1 METTAQRKRDIIKNI
16 AIVFLIIL
24 LLLTFFSTTILNRSL
39 PQVAAQYA
47 YGGQITSSVRASG
60 MTEANENYQVIIEEG
75 RVIRSVAVK
84 RGQEVAEGDILFILE
99 DSESEELVAAMDA
112 LTQAKT
118 AYERW
123 KLQIENETEDQQLQI
138 KYANEDLSKIRAKG
152 VSNVDTSAAEAKV
165 RALTKELAGYSLS
178 AAQKAYDDAVR
189 LLDEAQT
196 AFDAKSEQI
205 AALQETLDEKNET
218 LSDMK
223 LHSGDALQS
232 QLLNAQRNLED
243 LHIALDRAQARFDTL
258 NTQRQEALAAK
269 AALDEKAA
277 ELKKTYDNAVRSVDL
292 INSDISYFQYQLSH
306 LSGEETEE
314 EVRALQNA
322 LDYSQMLLGNA
333 QNDVSVWGAAYNEAQ
348 NACASN
354 DSFIES
360 AAEQLAQMQEALDD
374 QMRTITRSEEDY
386 ALLEASAGVVVSP
399 EDITACEAE
408 VREMQDGL
416 KAEQKAL
423 KLLQDDLSDKQ
434 GEYQTAKENLT
445 AAKQSAKADG
455 KTYTEEELARL
466 IAETE
471 EKLEAAKEELEALQE
486 QSSDGYP
493 TWEAYNEAVTA
504 AQRQVEALKTALE
517 RTKESNALDEPSYK
531 TAVERA
537 QKEVDRLSGT
547 VGASVIKAKISGTV
561 GNIAVYAGQK
571 VAAQTVLAE
580 IEQRDRGYT
589 VTLSL
594 TAEQAKRVAVG
605 QKATVQYYWGAAP
618 EAVVESVKPDRNDPQ
633 NTRIVT
639 LTVTGDITAGQ
650 SFTFSLGEKSA
661 NYDVIVPNSAIRED
675 SAGSFVY
682 VVDAKST
689 PVGNRY
695 TTRRMDVTVIT
706 SDESNTAVS
715 GLLGSEFVITTS
727 SAPLTAGQQVRLSG
741 N

>member
-47 YGGQITSSVRASG
+47 YGGQITSSVRATG
-60 MTEANENYQVIIEEG
+60 MTEANENYQVVIEES
-75 RVIRSVAVK
+75 RVIRSVAVR

-99 DSESEELVAAMDA
+99 DSESEELVAAMDQ

-123 KLQIENETEDQQLQI
+123 KLQIENEVEDQQLQI
-138 KYANEDLSKIRAKG
+138 KYANEDLSKVRAKG
-152 VSNVDTSAAEAKV
+152 VSNVDTTAAEAKV

-178 AAQKAYDDAVR
+178 AAQQAYDDAVR
-189 LLDEAQT
+189 VLDEAQT
-196 AFDAKSEQI
+196 AYDTQAELLE
-205 AALQETLDEKNET
+205 ALQEQLEEKNEE
-218 LSDMK
+218 LAELK
-223 LHSGDALQS
+223 LHSGDAMQS

-243 LHIALDRAQARFDTL
+243 LHIAFDRAQAKFDAL
-258 NTQRQEALAAK
+258 ETQYNEALAVKEELDKK
-269 AALDEKAA
+269 AEELRIPYENALRNVEYA
-277 ELKKTYDNAVRSVDL
+277 T
-292 INSDISYFQYQLSH
+292 SDIEYFEYQLSH
-306 LSGEETEE
+306 LTGEETEE
-314 EVRALQNA
+314 EIRALQNA
-322 LDYSQMLLGNA
+322 MDYSRMILNA
-333 QNDVSVWGAAYNEAQ
+333 SQNDVSNYGASYNAAKS
-348 NACASN
+348 ACESN
-354 DSFIES
+354 DAFIES
-360 AAEQLAQMQEALDD
+360 AAEQLASMQEALDD

-386 ALLEASAGVVVSP
+386 AMLEASAGVVVSP
-399 EDITACEAE
+399 EEITACEAQ
-408 VREMQDGL
+408 VRELQDTL
-416 KAEQKAL
+416 KAEQKKQNA
-423 KLLQDDLSDKQ
+423 LQDDLSEKQ

-445 AAKQSAKADG
+445 VAKQSAKADG
-455 KTYTEEELARL
+455 KTYTEEEIARL

-471 EKLEAAKEELEALQE
+471 EKLEAAKEELAELQE

-504 AQRQVEALKTALE
+504 AQRQVEALKTTLE

-537 QKEVDRLSGT
+537 QKEVNRLSGT
-547 VGASVIKAKISGTV
+547 VGASVVKAKISGTV
-561 GNIAVYAGQK
+561 GNIAVSAGQK
-571 VAAQTVLAE
+571 VSAQSVLAE

-605 QKATVQYYWGAAP
+605 QKATVQYYWGATP

-639 LTVTGDITAGQ
+639 LTVTGDVTAGQ

-727 SAPLTAGQQVRLSG
+727 SVPITAGQQVRLSG